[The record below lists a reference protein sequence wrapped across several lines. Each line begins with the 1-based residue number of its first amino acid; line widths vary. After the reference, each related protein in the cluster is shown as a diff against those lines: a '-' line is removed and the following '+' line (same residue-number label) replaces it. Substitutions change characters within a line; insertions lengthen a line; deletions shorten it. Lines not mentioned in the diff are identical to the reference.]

1 MSIIPP
7 NPRLERHLRLARMIM
22 SWERVWPRL
31 IPPLTIVML
40 IAGLTLTGT
49 FEMLPA
55 TGHIILLS
63 ILSVTGLVAII
74 LPWRHFTWPNR
85 RAVLQ
90 RIEQEN
96 GLENNPLQSL
106 EDHIEDRDDPLT
118 SYLWQKQLQRHEAM
132 LNHLHLP
139 RPVPSLARVD
149 RYGLVILPVLL
160 LSVGLFAGHDRMSE
174 RFYKAFSPLQRLGAA
189 DFSTTLWVTP
199 PAYTGQ
205 IPRVL
210 RFEQVKGQQKQDDG
224 GSDASSAIDVD
235 VPVGSTLAGS
245 IGSVWQPTL
254 HTPTGE
260 RDISES
266 SDNSYVLSTAL
277 DQAGPWRISVWGT
290 DRLTLN
296 VNLVADKPPALSF
309 ASPPSI
315 TRREHIRLDYVATD
329 DYGMKNLELVITPA
343 TDGVGHEQFG
353 AIDTI
358 RIDLSGGDTPGGPAA
373 MPTRIEGPRFID
385 LVSHPWAGLPV
396 NLQLVSLDNAG
407 QNGESDIRSI
417 ILPERE
423 FTHPVAKKLIT
434 IRRGLLRYPDKAL
447 EMRNA
452 LMPVIYAPQAF
463 NGHIGIFLALSVT
476 EARLS
481 AHLRD
486 RDIHQDVAGLLWHIA
501 EEIER
506 GSYGMAERNLMEAE
520 ERLLDALANPDVT
533 ETEIADLIENYR
545 RALNEY
551 MAALAR
557 EAPQNQQNQQQGPA
571 AILEQ
576 QDLSRIVDQIE
587 ALMQAGARDQARAL
601 IDRLRELVENMQV
614 TSGDGGADITSTLRE
629 MLDGIRDLARRQQ
642 DLMNQGDNPSSPG
655 GNGNRA
661 RQQQN
666 LAGDAQ
672 SLTNNSGFG
681 QFGNLSGIETA
692 IEAMQRA
699 ADALDHNRA
708 HEALQQQGL
717 AMEALQQGIGE
728 LSRALEG
735 LSQMMPMLDELQG
748 SGNRDPLGRPVGG
761 DGTTVIPEVDTLER
775 AWRILQELRRR
786 SGDPDRP
793 VIEQEYIDRLLK
805 RF

>member
-1 MSIIPP
+1 
-7 NPRLERHLRLARMIM
+7 
-22 SWERVWPRL
+22 V
-31 IPPLTIVML
+31 
-40 IAGLTLTGT
+40 
-49 FEMLPA
+49 
-55 TGHIILLS
+55 
-63 ILSVTGLVAII
+63 
-74 LPWRHFTWPNR
+74 
-85 RAVLQ
+85 
-90 RIEQEN
+90 
-96 GLENNPLQSL
+96 
-106 EDHIEDRDDPLT
+106 
-118 SYLWQKQLQRHEAM
+118 
-132 LNHLHLP
+132 
-139 RPVPSLARVD
+139 VD
-149 RYGLVILPVLL
+149 RNAMNI
-160 LSVGLFAGHDRMSE
+160 
-174 RFYKAFSPLQRLGAA
+174 
-189 DFSTTLWVTP
+189 
-199 PAYTGQ
+199 
-205 IPRVL
+205 
-210 RFEQVKGQQKQDDG
+210 QVFRQ
-224 GSDASSAIDVD
+224 
-235 VPVGSTLAGS
+235 T
-245 IGSVWQPTL
+245 
-254 HTPTGE
+254 
-260 RDISES
+260 
-266 SDNSYVLSTAL
+266 
-277 DQAGPWRISVWGT
+277 
-290 DRLTLN
+290 
-296 VNLVADKPPALSF
+296 
-309 ASPPSI
+309 
-315 TRREHIRLDYVATD
+315 
-329 DYGMKNLELVITPA
+329 
-343 TDGVGHEQFG
+343 
-353 AIDTI
+353 
-358 RIDLSGGDTPGGPAA
+358 
-373 MPTRIEGPRFID
+373 
-385 LVSHPWAGLPV
+385 
-396 NLQLVSLDNAG
+396 NAG
-407 QNGESDIRSI
+407 QDGESDIRSI

-452 LMPVIYAPQAF
+452 LLPVIYAPQAF

-486 RDIHQDVAGLLWHIA
+486 RAVHQDVAGLLWHIA

-533 ETEIADLIENYR
+533 EAEIADLIENYR

-557 EAPQNQQNQQQGPA
+557 EAPQNQQSQQQGPA

-601 IDRLRELVENMQV
+601 IDRLRELVENMQI

-661 RQQQN
+661 QQQQN

-672 SLTNNSGFG
+672 NLTNNSGFG

-699 ADALDHNRA
+699 AEALDHNRA
-708 HEALQQQGL
+708 HEALQQQGQ

>member
-1 MSIIPP
+1 MVRTSGSCQTKLASHVPDTGRLQGPEIDMSIIPP

-22 SWERVWPRL
+22 AWERVWPRL
-31 IPPLTIVML
+31 IPLLALLML
-40 IAGLTLTGT
+40 GGGLILIGT
-49 FEMLPA
+49 FEMLPP

-63 ILSVTGLVAII
+63 VLSVAILVAV
-74 LPWRHFTWPNR
+74 LMPWRQFSWPGR
-85 RAVLQ
+85 RSVLQ

-106 EDHIEDRDDPLT
+106 EDHIEDGDDPLT
-118 SYLWQKQLQRHEAM
+118 SYLWHKQLHRHEAM
-132 LNHLHLP
+132 LDHLHLP

-160 LSVGLFAGHDRMSE
+160 LTVGLFAGHDRMSE
-174 RFYKAFSPLQRLGAA
+174 RFHKAFSPLQRLGTA
-189 DFSTTLWVTP
+189 DFSTTLWITP

-210 RFEQVKGQQKQDDG
+210 RFEQARNQAEQANDG
-224 GSDASSAIDVD
+224 ANTSHVIDVD

-266 SDNSYVLSTAL
+266 SDNSYILSTAL
-277 DQAGPWRISVWGT
+277 DQAGSWRISVWGK
-290 DRLTLN
+290 DRLTLD
-296 VNLVADKPPALSF
+296 VNLVADRPPALSF

-315 TRREHIRLDYVATD
+315 TRREHIRLDYLATD

-343 TDGVGHEQFG
+343 TEGIDRDQFG
-353 AIDTI
+353 TIDNI
-358 RIDLSGGDTPGGPAA
+358 RIDLSGRDAPGGSMTA

-396 NLQLVSLDNAG
+396 NLQLVSNDNAG
-407 QNGESDIRSI
+407 HGGKSDIRSI
-417 ILPERE
+417 MLPERE
-423 FTHPVAKKLIT
+423 FTHPVAKKLIA
-434 IRRGLLRYPDKAL
+434 IRRGLLRYPGKAL

-452 LMPVIYAPQAF
+452 LLPVINAPQAF
-463 NGHIGIFLALSVT
+463 SGHIGIFLALSVT

-481 AHLRD
+481 AHLDD
-486 RDIHQDVAGLLWHIA
+486 RKVHQDVAGLLWHIA

-506 GSYGMAERNLMEAE
+506 GSYGMAERNLIEAE

-533 ETEIADLIENYR
+533 EAEIADLIENYR

-587 ALMQAGARDQARAL
+587 ALMRAGARDQARTL

-614 TSGDGGADITSTLRE
+614 TSGNGGADITSALRE
-629 MLDGIRDLARRQQ
+629 LLDGIRDLARRQQ
-642 DLMNQGDNPSSPG
+642 DLMKQGDNPSGPG
-655 GNGNRA
+655 GNDTRA
-661 RQQQN
+661 QQQQN

-672 SLTNNSGFG
+672 NLTGNSGFG

-699 ADALDHNRA
+699 AEALDHNRA
-708 HEALQQQGL
+708 HEALQQQGQ
-717 AMEALQQGIGE
+717 AMKALQQGIGE

-735 LSQMMPMLDELQG
+735 LSQMIPMLDELQG

-761 DGTTVIPEVDTLER
+761 RWHHHHP
-775 AWRILQELRRR
+775 R
-786 SGDPDRP
+786 SRHT
-793 VIEQEYIDRLLK
+793 
-805 RF
+805 